1 MWTSDGEE
9 TSRNLRFFHIMFL
22 YLDIEHYF
30 RLMFSLMKDHNF
42 SLTEMEDL
50 IPWEREIYIILLREW
65 IKEENERQRRQN
77 SSTSFSKP
85 SMPRMPSVPRR

>member
-1 MWTSDGEE
+1 
-9 TSRNLRFFHIMFL
+9 MFL

>member
-1 MWTSDGEE
+1 
-9 TSRNLRFFHIMFL
+9 MFL

-65 IKEENERQRRQN
+65 IKEENERQRKQN
-77 SSTSFSKP
+77 SSGGFSKP
-85 SMPRMPSVPRR
+85 SMPKPRMPSVPRR

>member
-1 MWTSDGEE
+1 MWTGDGEE